1 MSEDL
6 DTLVRR
12 VDEDRWLASRF
23 APAPVRQRLIALY
36 AVNYEIARTP
46 ETVSEAGL
54 GDIRLEWWR
63 NALEEIVDG
72 RTPRAH
78 PALVALHVSVSSAEV
93 LRTLMTIA
101 EARAA
106 DLETAPFKTWDA
118 LETYLARTARAM
130 MWASAQACDVTI
142 DGSEQA
148 QFLDLAA
155 RAWGYCGLLR
165 AEPFWIARGRS
176 FLPEGAT
183 PSEVRE
189 RASAAYSEAKP
200 LARAMPAAA
209 FPAVG
214 YVALVPGYL
223 RALKHDKR
231 ETSLFL
237 RQARLVVASATGAI

>member
-1 MSEDL
+1 MEDL

-23 APAPVRQRLIALY
+23 APERVRQRLIALY

-63 NALEEIVDG
+63 SALEEISQGKV
-72 RTPRAH
+72 PRAH
-78 PALVALHVSVSSAEV
+78 PALVALHASLSSADV

-118 LETYLARTARAM
+118 LETYVSRTARAM
-130 MWASAQACDVTI
+130 MWASAQACDVSI
-142 DGSEQA
+142 DSAEQGR
-148 QFLDLAA
+148 FLDLAA

-165 AEPFWIARGRS
+165 AEPFWIARGRI
-176 FLPEGAT
+176 FVPEGAT
-183 PSEVRE
+183 INGVRE
-189 RASAAYSEAKP
+189 RASAAYNEAKL
-200 LARAMPAAA
+200 LAPRMPAVV

-223 RALKHDKR
+223 RALKQDKR
-231 ETSLFL
+231 ETALL
-237 RQARLVVASATGAI
+237 VRQARLVVASATGVI